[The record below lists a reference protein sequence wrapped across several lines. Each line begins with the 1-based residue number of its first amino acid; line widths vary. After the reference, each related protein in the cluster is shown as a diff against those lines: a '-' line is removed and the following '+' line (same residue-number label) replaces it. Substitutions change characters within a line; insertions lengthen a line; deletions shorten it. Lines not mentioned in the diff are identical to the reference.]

1 MIKRSILV
9 SVLSMFL
16 AGASYG
22 QIRKIDEA
30 SFADLEKMGK
40 ALVMPKQDGAG
51 ALVSLP
57 TVPRGYILELKGSDK
72 LSVISAEGE
81 IGNPITN
88 QDVKLFFVL
97 RDLKT
102 GNQVEITHLGVT
114 IPTKV
119 SIAAGKNVKP
129 EVVPALQ
136 EWIGLDGTLA
146 ISPKGTITLA
156 SDTEKEFLS
165 RAEIFA
171 ADLNEMFG
179 FKYKVKVSDKAGDIH
194 FSWSKDESLE
204 KEGYRIAIEEGIK
217 IEGLT
222 PEALFWGT
230 RSILQMLVQD
240 ETSVSKGII
249 RDYPKYAKRGFM
261 IDCARKF
268 VEYEFLQDYVKI
280 CAFYKMNDLHVH
292 LNDNGFK
299 QFFDNDWD
307 KTYAAFRLESEFF
320 PGLTSKDGFYTKDQF
335 RQLQL
340 DGMELGVNVIP
351 EIDVPAHSLAF
362 SHYRKSL
369 GSEKYG
375 LDHLDIQ
382 KEGTYQFLDSLF
394 SEYLGGENPVFV
406 GPDVHI
412 GTDEYSQ
419 SEAEQFRAFIDHYLR
434 YVKSFGKRP
443 RFWGSLSHA
452 KGKTPILVEDVL
464 MSVWYNG
471 YSDPREA
478 IDMGYQVMSIPDGLT
493 YIVPA
498 AGYYYDYLNI
508 GHLYKNWEPKTIGN
522 KTFAEG
528 HSSVEGGAFAVWNDH
543 VGNGISEHDI
553 HNRVFPGIQVM
564 AEKMWHGASSTPFES
579 YSKLAKVMPEAPG
592 VNIAGRIESKGAIA
606 LQYDFTTKKMVDISG
621 NGYNVVAKD
630 GVKCVGDKGL
640 AFVKGSV
647 VETPIEEVGYGY
659 NVNFNIVRD
668 GIAADSAVLFESD
681 FAQVFL
687 TKGEAYK
694 LGFKRDGY
702 RFTFKNEFK
711 RGESYNISIEGDH
724 KGTSLYIDGK
734 LIERL
739 EGNKL
744 EFTNAASGKV
754 EKLHLQQTLQ
764 FPLRYIGGEN
774 GTFVGSIKDLKVT
787 KK

>member
-1 MIKRSILV
+1 MKRCILMCFMALLLV
-9 SVLSMFL
+9 NTN
-16 AGASYG
+16 YG
-22 QIRKIDEA
+22 QVRKIDES
-30 SFADLEKMGK
+30 SFADLEKMAK
-40 ALVMPKQDGAG
+40 ELVMPKQDCSGK
-51 ALVSLP
+51 LIEIP
-57 TVPRGYILELKGSDK
+57 TVPRGYILEFKGSDK
-72 LSVISAEGE
+72 LSVVSADKE
-81 IGNPITN
+81 IGNPLTN

-102 GNQVEITHLGVT
+102 GNQVEVTHLT
-114 IPTKV
+114 IEVPTKESV
-119 SIAAGKNVKP
+119 KAGKNVKP
-129 EVVPALQ
+129 EVIPALQ
-136 EWIGLDGTLA
+136 EWIGADGSLA
-146 ISPKGTITLA
+146 FASKGTITISPEA
-156 SDTEKEFLS
+156 EEAFLS

-171 ADLNEMFG
+171 SDLKEMFG
-179 FKYKVKVSDKAGDIH
+179 FTYKVKVSDKGGDIH
-194 FSWSKDESLE
+194 FAWSDDKSLE
-204 KEGYRIAIEEGIK
+204 KEGYRISIEKGVNIEAI
-217 IEGLT
+217 T
-222 PEALFWGT
+222 PEGLFWGT

-240 ETSVSKGII
+240 ETALVKGTI

-261 IDCARKF
+261 VDCARKF
-268 VEYEFLQDYVKI
+268 VSYEFLQDYLKI
-280 CAFYKMNDLHVH
+280 CSFYKMNDLHVH
-292 LNDNGFK
+292 LNDNGFR
-299 QFFDNDWD
+299 QFFDNDWN
-307 KTYAAFRLESEFF
+307 KTYAGFRLESEFF
-320 PGLTSKDGFYTKDQF
+320 PELTSKDGFYTKDQF

-351 EIDVPAHSLAF
+351 EIDVPAHSLAL

-375 LDHLDIQ
+375 MDHLDIQ
-382 KEGTYQFLDSLF
+382 KSETYQFVDSLF
-394 SEYLGGENPVFV
+394 YEYLGGENPVFV

-498 AGYYYDYLNI
+498 AGYYYNYLNI
-508 GHLYKNWEPKTIGN
+508 PYLYKSWEPKTIGN
-522 KTFAEG
+522 KTFADG

-543 VGNGISEHDI
+543 VGNGISEKDVHD
-553 HNRVFPGIQVM
+553 RVFPAIQVM
-564 AEKMWHGASSTPFES
+564 AQKMWRGESAAPFES
-579 YSKLAKVMPEAPG
+579 FAKIAKVLPEAPG
-592 VNIAGRIESKGAIA
+592 VNIAGRIESNGATV
-606 LQYDFTTKKMVDISG
+606 LNYDFTTRKMDDLSG
-621 NGYNVVAKD
+621 NEYDVVCKD
-630 GVKCVGDKGL
+630 GVKYIGAKGV
-640 AFVKGSV
+640 AFINGSV
-647 VETPIEEVGYGY
+647 ITTPIEEVGYGY
-659 NVNFNIVRD
+659 KVDFNIVRD
-668 GIAADSAVLFESD
+668 GAAADSSVLFESKY
-681 FAQVFL
+681 AQVFL
-687 TKGEAYK
+687 TDGETYQ

-702 RFTFKNEFK
+702 RFTFKYEFE
-711 RGESYNISIEGDH
+711 RGRAYNVSVDGDN
-724 KGTSLYIDGK
+724 KGTALYIDGK

-744 EFTNAASGKV
+744 EFLNAASGKT

-764 FPLRYIGGEN
+764 FPLRYIGGVN

-787 KK
+787 KR